1 MTTVDRNKWDWY
13 KNHKAE
19 GLFEGTN
26 MPHPHKYDKWKQNHN
41 KWNDNKI
48 NQRKLEAENETGQP
62 SATSKPS
69 KLTLSKSL
77 SHALTKK
84 LGVSNAD
91 ASKIIE
97 DAL

>member
-48 NQRKLEAENETGQP
+48 NQRKLEAENKLVNHMLLP
-62 SATSKPS
+62 SQTS
-69 KLTLSKSL
+69 
-77 SHALTKK
+77 
-84 LGVSNAD
+84 
-91 ASKIIE
+91 
-97 DAL
+97 

>member
-1 MTTVDRNKWDWY
+1 MTTVDENKWDWC
-13 KNHKAE
+13 KNHKVE
-19 GLFEGTN
+19 GFFEGMY
-26 MPHPHKYDKWKQNHN
+26 MPHLQNHDN
-41 KWNDNKI
+41 LKQRRNGWNDIGI
-48 NQRKLEAENETGQP
+48 NQRKLKAENETGQP